1 MYLGII
7 KDNARRKVNYSRVTL
22 DLSYVSFF
30 DNVLKEAK
38 CLQFP
43 LGFTP
48 HRMSS
53 YPLCRSSLF
62 TRSSLASLSDNSRF
76 LELCLSSQGRVRF
89 ML

>member
-7 KDNARRKVNYSRVTL
+7 KDNARRKLNYSRVTL

-48 HRMSS
+48 HRMNS
-53 YPLCRSSLF
+53 YPLCISLVLHL
-62 TRSSLASLSDNSRF
+62 SLITAASWNYAYLPKG
-76 LELCLSSQGRVRF
+76 E
-89 ML
+89 